1 MGRYRGPSEE
11 LRERRELQCA
21 DIPPWPRMEKTRC
34 LGSKEHDFVVDSVN
48 TVAPDLHAQY
58 AVFHTEQPVL
68 GLLKTLPFKR
78 PLYHKPLKL
87 VLALAVLKYLP
98 CLPPPPPVSKISD
111 RRNLGEIG
119 K

>member
-1 MGRYRGPSEE
+1 
-11 LRERRELQCA
+11 
-21 DIPPWPRMEKTRC
+21 MEKSRC

-58 AVFHTEQPVL
+58 AVVHTEQPVL

-87 VLALAVLKYLP
+87 VLALAVLKYHP
-98 CLPPPPPVSKISD
+98 CLSPLVSKISD